1 MEVCSS
7 HPVGSGNRKG
17 SFPHPSSSLP
27 PFMWQL
33 HHTALVWTLLP
44 TKALYSLLICS
55 SKIHSLGS
63 SYAPDIV
70 QSPGDGQWAATCD
83 VALVTLKTSGLNSL
97 AEKKRF
103 QKDSCFFQT
112 LRLLRTMD
120 LKERG
125 NSPGISCREM
135 EKVHSEGSLSLKEI
149 LDSSLNL
156 SKHLTDWSPNS
167 DGPVVG
173 RTTPW
178 LELLRWTHPWPSI

>member
-17 SFPHPSSSLP
+17 SLPHPSSSLP

-33 HHTALVWTLLP
+33 HHTALVWTLLS
-44 TKALYSLLICS
+44 TKALYSVLICP

-70 QSPGDGQWAATCD
+70 QSPGDGQQAATCD
-83 VALVTLKTSGLNSL
+83 VALVTLKTSGLNNL

-125 NSPGISCREM
+125 TSPGISCCEM
-135 EKVHSEGSLSLKEI
+135 EKVHSRGEFVSERDSQQVSQLVKTSYRARLK
-149 LDSSLNL
+149 
-156 SKHLTDWSPNS
+156 SKQ
-167 DGPVVG
+167 
-173 RTTPW
+173 
-178 LELLRWTHPWPSI
+178 RWARGGQDHTLAGTA